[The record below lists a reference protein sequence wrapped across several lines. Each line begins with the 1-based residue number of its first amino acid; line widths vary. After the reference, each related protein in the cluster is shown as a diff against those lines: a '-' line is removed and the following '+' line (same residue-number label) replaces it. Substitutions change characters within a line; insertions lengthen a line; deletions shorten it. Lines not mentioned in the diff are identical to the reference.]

1 MPTNSLRYRDRWG
14 NRKEFLCVLLVLEP
28 GLLVQ
33 PLPSLLL
40 RKGVEP
46 GFDVT
51 VIDRNRYSAMDTSFA
66 NGGQL
71 SACNAETWHHP
82 SAILKGLKWL
92 FDPQAP
98 LSLNLTPNWH
108 KYSWLGEFLWAIRKY
123 EANTVETVRLAMS
136 ARERLTHMAKS
147 GGFEFDRVNRGMM
160 HVCRTHDGFKH
171 GVKVNRLLEKGGLIW
186 RVVTESEIKAIEP
199 TLHGEFVGGFY
210 TESDFTGDIHQY
222 CRGLERANQKL
233 GVNYLFDTD
242 IQSIHSEGTVRITT
256 CNDDHLE
263 FDAVVVCAGVGS
275 RAIAAQL
282 GDRINVYPLKGYSIT
297 VNLDD
302 GFAQEAASW
311 VSLND
316 DDAKIVTSR
325 LGSNRFRVA
334 GTAEFNGFNRDTKQ
348 SRVQPL
354 VEWTRQLFP
363 HINTDKVVP

>member
-1 MPTNSLRYRDRWG
+1 MRIA
-14 NRKEFLCVLLVLEP
+14 VLGAGITGSTTAFALAE
-28 GLLVQ
+28 
-33 PLPSLLL
+33 
-40 RKGVEP
+40 K

-51 VIDRNRYSAMDTSFA
+51 IIDRNRYSAMDKSFA

-71 SACNAETWHHP
+71 SACNAETWLHP

-98 LSLNLTPNWH
+98 LSLNFTPNWH
-108 KYSWLGEFLWAIRKY
+108 KYSWFGEFLWAIRKY

-171 GVKVNRLLEKGGLIW
+171 GVKVNRLLEKGGLIR

-242 IQSIHSEGTVRITT
+242 IQSIHSEVTVRITT

-282 GDRINVYPLKGYSIT
+282 GDRINVYPVKG
-297 VNLDD
+297 
-302 GFAQEAASW
+302 F
-311 VSLND
+311 
-316 DDAKIVTSR
+316 R
-325 LGSNRFRVA
+325 LR
-334 GTAEFNGFNRDTKQ
+334 
-348 SRVQPL
+348 
-354 VEWTRQLFP
+354 
-363 HINTDKVVP
+363 